1 MIAATSVGGSVAM
14 TAALMSA
21 LGLSLWMP
29 PTLQV
34 AVSVPLLV
42 ATPVGWII
50 LGMLEQLERARAE
63 ATRLASTDLLT
74 GVLNRRRFIELSERE
89 LERARRANTAVS
101 IILLDIDDFK
111 QVNDRHGHHA
121 GDEVLKA
128 VAQACSTALR
138 PSDHLGRWGGEEF
151 VVLLPRAGT
160 SDAVA
165 IALRLRDALAVSSAT
180 TPALAGL
187 RVSASIGVASTDIGI
202 FAVDELIRRAD
213 RAMYDVKQHGKD
225 NVLAAAPPPAA

>member
-1 MIAATSVGGSVAM
+1 MA
-14 TAALMSA
+14 
-21 LGLSLWMP
+21 

-63 ATRLASTDLLT
+63 AARLASTDLLT

-89 LERARRANTAVS
+89 LERAQRANTAVS

-121 GDEVLKA
+121 GDDEVLKA

-138 PSDHLGRWGGEEF
+138 PSDHFGRWGGEEF

-165 IALRLRDALAVSSAT
+165 IALRLRGALALSNTA

-187 RVSASIGVASTDIGI
+187 RISASIGVASTDIGI
-202 FAVDELIRRAD
+202 FDVDELIRRAD

-225 NVLAAAPPPAA
+225 NVLTATSPPAA